1 MLKKTCL
8 MASIAVL
15 SLGLTA
21 CGSVSKPSIEQKP
34 VMAYGQVAPVDVA
47 VPVVELMPLTMKY
60 AAELK
65 LTPEQNQ
72 ALADYRKTAAPKRM
86 ALQKEIETLRANL
99 RAAIFEGKPQAER
112 DELMNQIVERDTMH
126 MQGRNVCVDMMRDLL
141 SPEQFKQLQGLYW
154 AQFKA

>member
-1 MLKKTCL
+1 MLEKTYL
-8 MASIAVL
+8 MDTKAEL
-15 SLGLTA
+15 SLGWKA
-21 CGSVSKPSIEQKP
+21 WGSVSKNSSEKKP
-34 VMAYGQVAPVDVA
+34 VVAYVQVAPVDVA

-112 DELMNQIVERDTMH
+112 DELMNQIVERDKMH

-141 SPEQFKQLQGLYW
+141 SPEHFKQLQGLYW
-154 AQFKA
+154 AHFKE

>member
-1 MLKKTCL
+1 M

-21 CGSVSKPSIEQKP
+21 CGSVSKPSSEQKP
-34 VMAYGQVAPVDVA
+34 VVAYGQVAPVDVA

-86 ALQKEIETLRANL
+86 ALQKEI
-99 RAAIFEGKPQAER
+99 
-112 DELMNQIVERDTMH
+112 
-126 MQGRNVCVDMMRDLL
+126 
-141 SPEQFKQLQGLYW
+141 
-154 AQFKA
+154 